1 MVPDPLTPFDEITSS
16 VSIVSPF
23 EAMWN
28 EAEEMLREARPEGFT
43 PEDIGRAAFDS
54 LPEGEKEEA
63 LDCLFYTYWTATL
76 ADRETRAASDGGAA

>member
-1 MVPDPLTPFDEITSS
+1 MIPEPLTPFDQITSS
-16 VSIVSPF
+16 VPIVSPF

-28 EAEEMLREARPEGFT
+28 AAEEMLRETHPEGF
-43 PEDIGRAAFDS
+43 EVEEIGRVAFGS

-76 ADRETRAASDGGAA
+76 ADREARAMQGGELA